1 MSTELDSILKAG
13 YDAMDKSLEHLND
26 ELAKVRAG
34 RANPNL
40 VTDLLIDYYGSPTP
54 LATIANVQTSDAR
67 TISIQPWEKKMLAA
81 IERAIFEANLGITP
95 MNNGDV
101 ILLTIPPL
109 TEERRIALVKNCKAV
124 GEDAKV
130 SVRTIRQKLMEQIKK
145 EVKNGLPEDT
155 GKRKEAEV
163 QKFVEEHTEKVNKY
177 VDTKEKEIM
186 KV

>member
-1 MSTELDSILKAG
+1 MSAEIESILMEG
-13 YDAMDKSLEHLND
+13 YGQMDKSIDHLND
-26 ELAKVRAG
+26 ELVKIRAG

-40 VTDLLIDYYGSPTP
+40 VTGLMVDYYGTPTP
-54 LATIANVQTSDAR
+54 LAQIANVSTSDAR

-81 IERAIFEANLGITP
+81 IERAIFEANMGMTP

-109 TEERRIALVKNCKAV
+109 TEERRKDLVKQSKGL

-130 SVRTIRQKLMEQIKK
+130 SVRTIRQKLMDAIKK
-145 EVKNGLPEDT
+145 DVKNGLSEDI
-155 GKRKEAEV
+155 GKKKEAEV
-163 QKFVEEHTEKVNKY
+163 QKKVEEHTAKVG
-177 VDTKEKEIM
+177 VIIDAKEKDIM

>member
-1 MSTELDSILKAG
+1 MSTELDGFLRAG
-13 YDAMDKSLEHLND
+13 YDQMDKSLTHLND

-40 VTDLLIDYYGSPTP
+40 VTDLLVDYYGSPTP
-54 LATIANVQTSDAR
+54 LAQIANVQASDAR

-109 TEERRIALVKNCKAV
+109 TEERRIMLVKNCKAL
-124 GEDAKV
+124 GEDARV
-130 SVRTIRQKLMEQIKK
+130 SVRSIRQKLMEQIKK
-145 EVKNGLPEDT
+145 EVKNGLPEDM
-155 GKRKEAEV
+155 GKKKEAEV
-163 QKFVEEHTEKVNKY
+163 QKYVEDHTEQVTRY
-177 VDTKEKEIM
+177 IDTKEKEIM

>member
-1 MSTELDSILKAG
+1 MSAEIDSILGEG
-13 YDAMDKSLEHLND
+13 YSQMDKSIDHLND
-26 ELAKVRAG
+26 ELSKVRAG

-40 VTDLLIDYYGSPTP
+40 VTGLLVDYYGTPTP
-54 LATIANVQTSDAR
+54 LAQIANVSTSDAR

-81 IERAIFEANLGITP
+81 IERAIFEANMGMTP

-109 TEERRIALVKNCKAV
+109 TEERRKDLVKQSKSM

-130 SVRTIRQKLMEQIKK
+130 AVRTIRQKLMDAIKK
-145 EVKNGLPEDT
+145 EVKNGLSEDL
-155 GKRKEAEV
+155 GKKKEAEV
-163 QKFVEEHTEKVNKY
+163 QKKVEEHTSKVGAI
-177 VDTKEKEIM
+177 VDAKEKDIM